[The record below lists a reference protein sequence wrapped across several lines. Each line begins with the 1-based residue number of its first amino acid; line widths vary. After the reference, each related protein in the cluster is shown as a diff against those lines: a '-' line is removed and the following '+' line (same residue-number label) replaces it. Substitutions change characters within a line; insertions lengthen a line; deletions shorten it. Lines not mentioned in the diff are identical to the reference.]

1 MKTILVVDS
10 TPAGQDC
17 VAGILNKCGYQ
28 VIMAQTGAEALAAL
42 HDDFQ
47 VDLIISEYQMPD
59 MDGIVF
65 VANVKTFFPDL
76 PVIMVTACG
85 NIETYIK
92 TLSLGVFEYMN
103 KPIMAHELRK
113 VVKAAM
119 ESPLSDSAVNF

>member
-1 MKTILVVDS
+1 MKTILVVDN
-10 TPAGQDC
+10 TPLGRDC
-17 VAGILNKCGYQ
+17 VVNILNKCGYR
-28 VIMAQTGAEALAAL
+28 VIVAQTGAEALSAL
-42 HDDFQ
+42 HADFPI
-47 VDLIISEYQMPD
+47 DLIISEYQMPD

-65 VANVKTFFPDL
+65 VANIKTFFPDL

-85 NIETYIK
+85 SIETYIK

-119 ESPLSDSAVNF
+119 ENPLSDSAVNF

>member
-1 MKTILVVDS
+1 MKTILVVDN
-10 TPAGQDC
+10 TPSGRDC
-17 VAGILNKCGYQ
+17 VVDILNRCGYQ
-28 VIMAQTGAEALAAL
+28 VIVAQTGAEALTAL

-47 VDLIISEYQMPD
+47 IDLIISEYQMPD

-119 ESPLSDSAVNF
+119 ENPLSDSAANF